1 LSTFL
6 FCFGGLA
13 LLASWRLNALLT
25 IHDLRFTIHS
35 TMGLLESI
43 RKWIDGEQT
52 EDLLEVADEHAK
64 PRRVWEEFLVKIA
77 REVEAVMQ
85 REMFTPPGGLTYIPR
100 EYVVYL
106 SAEDDKDWQGD
117 KRRGLEQGLFH
128 VLSERARELSGAT
141 QLAAKSFAV
150 ELRVDGT
157 LEKGQFRVQAVW
169 DETETGHTQVNA
181 RVGASKSGSSSAAGS
196 AVDFSDTIRERADG
210 SQGDTESGEESEKGE
225 QTVVRPRIKTLY
237 SVEIWKDGVRESVEP
252 ITKSEITIGRG
263 SRSITVDLPLK
274 GDPEIS
280 RVHATLTR
288 DDNGRYWLISKGRN
302 PTLVAGR
309 ELPREERTEVLPDQ
323 KIAICNF
330 IIRIQPR

>member
-1 LSTFL
+1 
-6 FCFGGLA
+6 
-13 LLASWRLNALLT
+13 
-25 IHDLRFTIHS
+25 
-35 TMGLLESI
+35 MGLIESI
-43 RKWIDGEQT
+43 RRWIDGEQG
-52 EDLLEVADEHAK
+52 EDLLEAADEHSK
-64 PRRVWEEFLVKIA
+64 PRRIWEEFLVKIA

-106 SAEDDKDWQGD
+106 SNEDDKDWQGD

-128 VLSERARELSGAT
+128 VLSERARELSGSN

-169 DETETGHTQVNA
+169 DETESGHTQVNP
-181 RVGASKSGSSSAAGS
+181 RVGATPKTAPPPS
-196 AVDFSDTIRERADG
+196 VNLNDTVRERADWNP
-210 SQGDTESGEESEKGE
+210 GDTEAGDSEGQGE
-225 QTVVRPRIKTLY
+225 QGEATVVRPRIKELY
-237 SVEIWKDGVRESVEP
+237 SVEVWKDGVREAVVP
-252 ITKSEITIGRG
+252 VTKPEITIGRG

-288 DDNGRYWLISKGRN
+288 ENDGRYYLHAKGRN
-302 PTLVAGR
+302 ATMVGPR
-309 ELPREERTEVLPDQ
+309 ELPRGERTEVMPDQ

-330 IIRIQPR
+330 VLRIQPT

>member
-1 LSTFL
+1 
-6 FCFGGLA
+6 
-13 LLASWRLNALLT
+13 
-25 IHDLRFTIHS
+25 
-35 TMGLLESI
+35 MGLLESI
-43 RKWIDGEQT
+43 RRWIDGAQG
-52 EDLLEVADEHAK
+52 EDLVEAADEHSK
-64 PRRVWEEFLVKIA
+64 PRRIWEEFLVKIA

-106 SAEDDKDWQGD
+106 SADDDKDWQGD

-128 VLSERARELSGAT
+128 VLSERARELSGSN

-169 DETETGHTQVNA
+169 DETESGHTQVNA
-181 RVGASKSGSSSAAGS
+181 RVGAAKSESQP
-196 AVDFSDTIRERADG
+196 VNLNDTIRERADG
-210 SQGDTESGEESEKGE
+210 SRGDTEEGEDSGAGGTGELGE

-237 SVEIWKDGVRESVEP
+237 SVEIWKDGVRESVVP
-252 ITKSEITIGRG
+252 ITKQEITIGRG

-280 RVHATLTR
+280 RVHAVLTR
-288 DDNGRYWLISKGRN
+288 ENDGRYWLISKGRN

-309 ELPREERTEVLPDQ
+309 ELPREERAEVQPDQ

-330 IIRIQPR
+330 VLRIQPR

>member
-1 LSTFL
+1 
-6 FCFGGLA
+6 
-13 LLASWRLNALLT
+13 
-25 IHDLRFTIHS
+25 
-35 TMGLLESI
+35 MGLLESI
-43 RKWIDGEQT
+43 RKWIDGEQG
-52 EDLLEVADEHAK
+52 EDLLESADEHSK
-64 PRRVWEEFLVKIA
+64 PRRIWEEFLVKIA

-106 SAEDDKDWQGD
+106 SSEDDKDWQGD

-128 VLSERARELSGAT
+128 VLSERARELSGSN

-169 DETETGHTQVNA
+169 DETESGHTQVNA
-181 RVGASKSGSSSAAGS
+181 RVTASQPGTQP
-196 AVDFSDTIRERADG
+196 VNFNDTIRERADG
-210 SQGDTESGEESEKGE
+210 SRGDSEPGESGQGEPSE
-225 QTVVRPRIKTLY
+225 QTVVRPRIITLY
-237 SVEIWKDGVRESVEP
+237 SVEVWKDGVREAVVP
-252 ITKSEITIGRG
+252 ITKPEITVGRG

-280 RVHATLTR
+280 RVHAILTR
-288 DDNGRYWLISKGRN
+288 ENDGRYWLLPKGRN

-309 ELPREERTEVLPDQ
+309 ELPREERTEVMPDQ

-330 IIRIQPR
+330 VLRIQPR

>member
-1 LSTFL
+1 
-6 FCFGGLA
+6 
-13 LLASWRLNALLT
+13 
-25 IHDLRFTIHS
+25 
-35 TMGLLESI
+35 MGLLESI
-43 RKWIDGEQT
+43 RKWIDGEQG
-52 EDLLEVADEHAK
+52 EDLLEAADEHSK
-64 PRRVWEEFLVKIA
+64 PRRIWEEFLVKIA

-128 VLSERARELSGAT
+128 VLSERARELSGSN

-169 DETETGHTQVNA
+169 DETESGHTQVNP
-181 RVGASKSGSSSAAGS
+181 RVGSSPASAAQINLN
-196 AVDFSDTIRERADG
+196 DTIRERADG
-210 SQGDTESGEESEKGE
+210 SQGDTEADGESGPSE
-225 QTVVRPRIKTLY
+225 QTVVRPRIITLY
-237 SVEIWKDGVRESVEP
+237 QIEVWKDGVRESVVSISKP
-252 ITKSEITIGRG
+252 EITIGRG

-288 DDNGRYWLISKGRN
+288 ENDGRYYLLAKGRN
-302 PTLVAGR
+302 PTVVAGR
-309 ELPREERTEVLPDQ
+309 ELPREERTEVMPDQ

-330 IIRIQPR
+330 VLRIQPR